1 MTIASDCLIK
11 GEIINR
17 KLIISSSYDNAI
29 SSDDL
34 GYQNE
39 QSEHVVDLN

>member
-1 MTIASDCLIK
+1 MIRAIT
-11 GEIINR
+11 
-17 KLIISSSYDNAI
+17 DNAI